1 MPNRRPDHQ
10 PLRTCAVCREVHP
23 KRSMTRVVRLA
34 DGSIL
39 VDPTGKA
46 PGRGTYLCEQAACRE
61 PKALAEGIQRA
72 LGGPVAAEQILAE
85 VSHASA

>member
-1 MPNRRPDHQ
+1 MPKRRPEHQ

-72 LGGPVAAEQILAE
+72 LGGSVRAEQILAE

>member
-1 MPNRRPDHQ
+1 MPKRRPEHQ

-61 PKALAEGIQRA
+61 PKALSAGIQRA
-72 LGGPVAAEQILAE
+72 LGGTVLAEQILAE

>member
-1 MPNRRPDHQ
+1 MPKRRPEHQ
-10 PLRTCAVCREVHP
+10 PLRTCAVCRDVHP

-61 PKALAEGIQRA
+61 PKALAAGIQRA
-72 LGGPVAAEQILAE
+72 LGASVPAEQILAE
-85 VSHASA
+85 VTHASA